1 MYSTDFQAVP
11 VNVLGQP
18 VFTLVERSEYKVGKL
33 RLNCY
38 EEFAKRIEFP
48 VVAFKAADGEVVI
61 MNYEAKLMLGQK
73 TKKIIMSIEDIA
85 DSSQFW
91 SRLHDRK
98 AVAEHHLVIA
108 NEVREFTI
116 AGLVNE
122 FEVDGERMY
131 MLLFEQRTGLRMN
144 SWMLEQIIENSH
156 VIFAHLSFEGQEEI
170 KVNYISRNIK
180 RYGYTCEEFY
190 TGKQKFRNLIHPD
203 DLDAVLAKLAEHEN
217 DNQSD
222 DCMEYRLVTESRK
235 ICYVRRNIHFVRNS
249 MGKIESAEI
258 VMVDITDEKLEKDE
272 NQYLRAAIEQSN
284 SIVLVERFF
293 NKKGTLKYV
302 SANAENIGLD
312 VEDLRKGRK
321 VFIDYVLP
329 EDQKMMLEVLMNAQ
343 SMPINNY
350 TNRCR
355 ILGEDGVVRWIRFC
369 ISVKTIDDFMYDVEL
384 LMSDATEEK
393 NYEQNLLQ
401 NQKELEEKLD
411 YVVNSPVQDPER
423 LFEEFVVREEIQ
435 DFIEAFAAN
444 NQLYAVIMKKNG
456 VLLTKPTGP
465 MIHLGEFYDLLERPQ
480 YKGKLAEAV
489 KLLEER
495 KRFCILELESGY
507 FEKQIGAI
515 PLIIEGE
522 IVAVC
527 LICAFDEEAVS
538 RMHNSVESF
547 QKMIEVVLRAEFTHR
562 HLELD
567 SRRSRL
573 AERVM
578 SEELKGQLILAR
590 AFAHMRNDTKA
601 TMQEIIENTG
611 ELLHLTSI
619 AVYFDDHMQDAY
631 TRVAQWAAPEALY
644 KTYPEQSWKL
654 AEFCYNNEAVSN
666 GGHIIYGQDE
676 SGLQLEALMALA
688 QSRAMML
695 FGIIINGEVCGSITF
710 SSQEKRVFLDREI
723 AYCKDVVDIIQG
735 ILART
740 RSTDTVYALN
750 KELLNAYN
758 FVSDCVFIKDNQT
771 GKVLFANEA
780 MENLFGMDVTGT
792 DSRAFLSVP
801 TPTYT
806 REGIQPIGDIKWQSY
821 IQSVNK
827 IMNIQELSIEWR
839 NGEDAKL
846 IIMRENK

>member
-1 MYSTDFQAVP
+1 M
-11 VNVLGQP
+11 
-18 VFTLVERSEYKVGKL
+18 GKL
-33 RLNCY
+33 RFNCY

-48 VVAFKAADGEVVI
+48 VVAFKAADGGVVI

-73 TKKIIMSIEDIA
+73 TQKITMDIEPIA
-85 DSSQFW
+85 DSSRFW
-91 SRLHDRK
+91 SQLHDRK
-98 AVAEHHLVIA
+98 AVAEHHLVLA
-108 NEVREFTI
+108 NEIREFAI

-122 FEVDGERMY
+122 FEVDGELMY
-131 MLLFEQRTGLRMN
+131 MLIFEQRTGMGMN
-144 SWMLEQIIENSH
+144 NWMLEQIIENSH
-156 VIFAHLSFEGQEEI
+156 VIFANVSLAEQEEV

-190 TGKQKFRNLIHPD
+190 TGKQKFKNLIHPD
-203 DLDAVLAKLAEHEN
+203 DLDLVLANLAERGK
-217 DNQSD
+217 DNQND

-235 ICYVRRNIHFVRNS
+235 VCYVRCNIHFLRDS
-249 MGKIESAEI
+249 LGKIESAEI
-258 VMVDITDEKLEKDE
+258 VMVDITEEKLEKDE
-272 NQYLRAAIEQSN
+272 NQYLRAAIEQSS

-293 NKKGTLKYV
+293 NKKGTLKYI
-302 SANAENIGLD
+302 SANAEDIGLD

-329 EDQKMMLEVLMNAQ
+329 EDQKMMLELLTNVQN
-343 SMPINNY
+343 MPVNNY

-355 ILGEDGVVRWIRFC
+355 ILGEDGVIRWIRFC
-369 ISVKTIDDFMYDVEL
+369 ISVKTIDEFMYDVEL

-393 NYEQNLLQ
+393 SYEQNLLQ
-401 NQKELEEKLD
+401 SRKELEERLD
-411 YVVNSPVQDPER
+411 YVVSSPVQDTER
-423 LFEEFVVREEIQ
+423 LFEEFVVKEEVQ

-444 NQLYAVIMKKNG
+444 NQLYAVVLKKNG
-456 VLLTKPTGP
+456 GLLTKPTGP
-465 MIHLGEFYDLLERPQ
+465 MIHLGEFYDLLERPK
-480 YKGKLAEAV
+480 YKEKLMEALR
-489 KLLEER
+489 LLDER

-507 FEKQIGAI
+507 FERQIGAI
-515 PLIIEGE
+515 PLIIEDE
-522 IVAVC
+522 IVAAC
-527 LICAFDEEAVS
+527 LICAFDEEAVA

-547 QKMIEVVLRAEFTHR
+547 QKMLEVVLKAEFNNR

-590 AFAHMRNDTKA
+590 AFAHMRNDARA

-611 ELLHLTSI
+611 ELMHLTSI
-619 AVYFDDHMQDAY
+619 AVYYNDHMQEAY
-631 TRVAQWAAPEALY
+631 TCAAQWVSPESLY
-644 KTYPEQSWKL
+644 KAYPEQSWKVTEL
-654 AEFCYNNEAVSN
+654 CYNNEVISN
-666 GGHIIYGQDE
+666 GGYIVYGQNE
-676 SGLQLEALMALA
+676 NGLQLESLMALA
-688 QSRAMML
+688 QSRAIMV
-695 FGIIINGEVCGSITF
+695 FGIVINEEVCGCIAF
-710 SSQEKRVFLDREI
+710 NSQEKRVFLDREI
-723 AYCKDVVDIIQG
+723 AYCRDVVDIIQG

-740 RSTDTVYALN
+740 RSTDTVYTLN
-750 KELLNAYN
+750 NELLNAYN
-758 FVSDCVFIKDNQT
+758 FVSDCVFVKDNQT

-792 DSRAFLSVP
+792 DSRSFLSVP

-839 NGEDAKL
+839 NGTDAKL
-846 IIMRENK
+846 IIMRESKMPNNK

>member
-1 MYSTDFQAVP
+1 M
-11 VNVLGQP
+11 
-18 VFTLVERSEYKVGKL
+18 GKL
-33 RLNCY
+33 RFNCY

-73 TKKIIMSIEDIA
+73 TQKITVSIETMA
-85 DSSQFW
+85 DSGRFW
-91 SRLHDRK
+91 SQLHDRK
-98 AVAEHHLVIA
+98 AVAEQHLVIA
-108 NEVREFTI
+108 NETREFAITGI
-116 AGLVNE
+116 VNE
-122 FEVDGERMY
+122 FEVDGELMY
-131 MLLFEQRTGLRMN
+131 MLIFEQRTGLGMN
-144 SWMLEQIIENSH
+144 NWMLEQIVENSH
-156 VIFAHLSFEGQEEI
+156 VIFAHLSFEDQEEV
-170 KVNYISRNIK
+170 KVNYISRNIN

-190 TGKQKFRNLIHPD
+190 LGKQKFKNLIHPD
-203 DLDAVLAKLAEHEN
+203 DLDAVLENLAEHDK
-217 DNQSD
+217 DNVND

-235 ICYVRRNIHFVRNS
+235 VCYVRCNVHFVRNS
-249 MGKIESAEI
+249 IGKIESTEI
-258 VMVDITDEKLEKDE
+258 VMADITDEKLEKDE
-272 NQYLRAAIEQSN
+272 NQYLRSVIEQSN
-284 SIVLVERFF
+284 SIILVERFF

-302 SANAENIGLD
+302 SANAEDIGLD

-321 VFIDYVLP
+321 VFIDYILP

-343 SMPINNY
+343 SIPVNNY
-350 TNRCR
+350 SNQCR

-369 ISVKTIDDFMYDVEL
+369 VSVKIIDDFMYDVEL

-393 NYEQNLLQ
+393 SYEQNLLN
-401 NQKELEEKLD
+401 NQKELEAKLD
-411 YVVNSPVQDPER
+411 YVVSSPVQTSER
-423 LFEEFVVREEIQ
+423 SLEELVVKEEVQ
-435 DFIEAFAAN
+435 DFIEAFATN
-444 NQLYAVIMKKNG
+444 NQLYAVVMKKNG
-456 VLLTKPTGP
+456 GLLTKPAGP

-480 YKGKLAEAV
+480 YKEKLMEALR
-489 KLLEER
+489 LLDER
-495 KRFCILELESGY
+495 KRFCILELESGH
-507 FEKQIGAI
+507 FEKQIGVI
-515 PLIIEGE
+515 PLIIEDE
-522 IVAVC
+522 IVAAC

-547 QKMIEVVLRAEFTHR
+547 QKMIEVVLKAEFNNR

-590 AFAHMRNDTKA
+590 AFAHMRNDARA
-601 TMQEIIENTG
+601 TMQEIIQNTG
-611 ELLHLTSI
+611 ELMHLTSI
-619 AVYFDDHMQDAY
+619 AVYVNDHMQDTY
-631 TRVAQWAAPEALY
+631 TCVAQWAAPEALY
-644 KTYPEQSWKL
+644 KTYPEQSWKV
-654 AEFCYNNEAVSN
+654 AELCCNSEVIAH
-666 GGHIIYGQDE
+666 GGYIVYGQDE
-676 SGLQLEALMALA
+676 NGLQLETMVTLT
-688 QSRAMML
+688 QSRSMMM
-695 FGIIINGEVCGSITF
+695 FGIVINDEICGCMSF
-710 SSQEKRVFLDREI
+710 NSQEKRVFLDREI
-723 AYCKDVVDIIQG
+723 AYCKDVVDIIRG

-740 RSTDTVYALN
+740 RSADTVHLLN
-750 KELLNAYN
+750 KGLLNAYN
-758 FVSDCVFIKDNQT
+758 FVSECVFVKDNQT

-846 IIMRENK
+846 VIMRENQMPPNKLRST